1 MIWGPDGQ
9 EYGTAAQ
16 LAHRFRVSLWTI
28 YKWRSLYGLTTVRI
42 GRLNY
47 SPVLEAA
54 AIDRDRR
61 DETRGAPRWLDH
73 AAA

>member
-1 MIWGPDGQ
+1 MIWVRGI

-16 LAHRFRVSLWTI
+16 LAARFKVSVWTI
-28 YKWRSLYGLTTVRI
+28 YRWRSDYGLTTIRV

-54 AIDRDRR
+54 AVDRDRR
-61 DETRGAPRWLDH
+61 DETRGAPRQLDR